1 MRRFMSTPQ
10 LLPVA
15 NTSIFRADGI
25 GMVTCAA
32 AAKATA
38 FSILLLLTAIL
49 LGTHST
55 AQASTLSR
63 QSHPMHFVQ
72 YDRDDGL
79 SQSAVNRIV
88 QDTSGFMWFA
98 TESGLNRF
106 DGYDFTI
113 YRRGRGKLDTMS
125 NDFITDIS
133 VDETGDLWI
142 STDGGGLVHHDDNPV
157 DRDIY
162 RNDPANPDSLIDDNL
177 RRVLA
182 DPRGWIWVG
191 TMRHGL
197 SRLDPASGEIVVY
210 RHDDSDAASLSDD
223 RVYALWLDAD
233 GILWIGTGAGLDR
246 LDPETGDIRRYQL
259 GTSDNKFAGGD
270 RILAIR
276 RDSRGALWIGSAQHG
291 LARFNEAD
299 GKLDVYR
306 HDEDDS
312 RALAS
317 DRVEVIYEDSA
328 ERLWIGTNNGLNLM
342 NDERSSFTRY
352 RNDPTDPTSLSD
364 SYVISIFEDAGGVL
378 WFGTKTGGINKWN
391 SRSWLFGHVRPK
403 SNSNEDNHTPKITS
417 FTRDQQRQLWVG
429 SFGSG
434 ILVLDP
440 ELEQKTQ
447 IRKRTDGQGG
457 LSDDVVM
464 TMLTDTDGHIW
475 AGTMHGGLNRI
486 DPTTGEI
493 SVYRHDPGNPRS
505 LPANG
510 IMSLY
515 AAKDG
520 TIWIGTFGGGVSRY
534 DRDTN
539 DFVNYQHKPDVPT
552 SLSNPNATAIIEDAD
567 SVLWVATSGGGL
579 NRLTS
584 DGDWVHYL
592 NDPTDD
598 TSLSG
603 NAAYSLHVDRAGR
616 LWVGTRS
623 GLNLF
628 VPHDDGQVGG
638 GSFQTVTQ
646 SDGLPNEA
654 IYGIL
659 SDSEG
664 KLWLSTN
671 YGISRY
677 DPENGNIRN
686 FHLSDGLQ
694 GEEFNFG
701 AYFADDEGMLF
712 FGGHNGFNAFDP
724 GSLTFES
731 EPPRVVLT
739 GISKF
744 NEPAYSGVAFET
756 LTDIDLEYTD
766 DMVTFTFATVDYTAP
781 ALNRYAY
788 KLEGFDR
795 DWVEAGVNRRA
806 TYTDLSGG
814 RYEFHVK
821 GANSDGVW
829 SESDLALAVHVE
841 QPPWFR
847 PWAFV
852 LYFLAALGAVY
863 LLYRIHARKLAR
875 EADYSRRLESE
886 VRDRTSE
893 LADSNSELHDANDR
907 LREASLTDALTGLRN
922 RRYLFEEVL
931 KDVELVRRKHDPRY
945 AESIEKNDM
954 VFIMVDLD
962 KFKPI
967 NDNCGHLAGDL
978 VLLQVRDVLQSV
990 CRTSDI
996 VIRWG
1001 GDEFL
1006 IVGREATHSDASGLV
1021 ERLRAQI
1028 AQTVFSVGNG
1038 QVVRTT
1044 CSIGFASFPFI
1055 HGATDLLN
1063 WEQVLG
1069 VADAAMYRAKQERN
1083 AWVGIHGI
1091 SWQRS
1096 SDSLYQAIQSNL
1108 DGLLDDGCVRIEQ
1121 SRSVSQTK
1129 TA

>member
-1 MRRFMSTPQ
+1 MSTPQ
-10 LLPVA
+10 GIPVA
-15 NTSIFRADGI
+15 NRSIIRADGN
-25 GMVTCAA
+25 GEVTRSGPA

-49 LGTHST
+49 LGAQST
-55 AQASTLSR
+55 AHASTHAR
-63 QSHPMHFVQ
+63 QAQPMHFVQ

-79 SQSAVNRIV
+79 SQSAVNQIT
-88 QDTSGFMWFA
+88 QDASGFMWFA

-106 DGYDFTI
+106 DGYDFTV

-133 VDETGDLWI
+133 VDANGHLWI
-142 STDGGGLVHHDDNPV
+142 ATDGGGLVHHDGNPV
-157 DRDIY
+157 ERVVY

-210 RHDDSDAASLSDD
+210 RHDDSSAASLSDN
-223 RVYALWLDAD
+223 RVYALWLDTD
-233 GILWIGTGAGLDR
+233 GILWVGTGAGLDR
-246 LDPETGDIRRYQL
+246 LDPETGDIRRYRL
-259 GTSDNKFAGGD
+259 GASDEEFAGGD

-276 RDSRGALWIGSAQHG
+276 RDSRGDLWIGSAQHG
-291 LARFNEAD
+291 LARLNKAD
-299 GKLDVYR
+299 GKLKVYR
-306 HDEDDS
+306 HDEGDS
-312 RALAS
+312 HALAS
-317 DRVEVIYEDSA
+317 DRVEVIFEDSA
-328 ERLWIGTNNGLNLM
+328 KRLWIGTNNGLNLM

-364 SYVISIFEDAGGVL
+364 SYVISIFEDGGGVL

-391 SRSWLFGHVRPK
+391 ARSWLFGHVRPESSDSK
-403 SNSNEDNHTPKITS
+403 DNQAPKVTS
-417 FTRDQQRQLWVG
+417 FTRDRNQQLWVG
-429 SFGSG
+429 TFGSG

-440 ELEQKTQ
+440 KFEQKTQ
-447 IRKRTDGQGG
+447 IRKRADDKGG

-464 TMLTDTDGHIW
+464 TMLTDTDGRIW

-486 DPTTGEI
+486 DPTTGVI
-493 SVYRHDPGNPRS
+493 SVYRHDPVNPRS
-505 LPANG
+505 IAANG

-520 TIWIGTFGGGVSRY
+520 TIWVGTFGGGVSRY
-534 DRDTN
+534 DRDTD
-539 DFVNYQHKPDVPT
+539 DFVNFPHEPDVPT

-567 SVLWVATSGGGL
+567 GVLWVATSGGGL

-584 DGDWVHYL
+584 AGDWVRYL
-592 NDPTDD
+592 SDPTDD

-603 NAAYSLHVDRAGR
+603 NAVYSLHVDRAGR
-616 LWVGTRS
+616 LWAGTRS
-623 GLNLF
+623 GLNIF
-628 VPHDDGQVGG
+628 MPHGNGQNGD

-646 SDGLPNEA
+646 RDGLHNEA

-659 SDSEG
+659 SDSKG

-677 DPENGNIRN
+677 DPENGDVRN

-701 AYFADDEGMLF
+701 AYFADDKGMLF

-724 GSLTFES
+724 ISLTFKS
-731 EPPRVVLT
+731 EPPKVVLT

-744 NEPAYSGVAFET
+744 NEPAYSGMAVET
-756 LTDIDLEYTD
+756 LTDIDLAYTD
-766 DMVTFTFATVDYTAP
+766 DMVTFNFATVDYTAP

-788 KLEGFDR
+788 KLDGFDR

-806 TYTDLSGG
+806 TYTDLPGG
-814 RYEFHVK
+814 RYEFRVR

-829 SESDLALAVHVE
+829 SESDLTLAVRVE
-841 QPPWFR
+841 QPPWLR
-847 PWAFV
+847 PWAFA
-852 LYFLAALGAVY
+852 LYFLAALGAIY
-863 LLYRIHARKLAR
+863 LLYQIHARKLAR
-875 EADYSRRLESE
+875 EADYSRRLETE

-893 LADSNSELHDANDR
+893 LADSNSELQDANDR

-931 KDVELVRRKHDPRY
+931 KDVELVRRKHDSRH
-945 AESIEKNDM
+945 AESADKNDM

-978 VLLQVRDVLQSV
+978 VLLQVRDVLLSV
-990 CRTSDI
+990 CRSSDI

-1006 IVGREATHSDASGLV
+1006 VVGREATHGEASKLV

-1038 QVVRTT
+1038 QVARTT

-1055 HGATDLLN
+1055 QDAPDVLN

-1083 AWVGIHGI
+1083 AWAGIHGI

-1096 SDSLYQAIQSNL
+1096 SDSLYQALQSNL
-1108 DGLLDDGCVRIEQ
+1108 DGLVEDGYVRLEK
-1121 SRSVSQTK
+1121 SLSVSQTK
-1129 TA
+1129 IA